1 MNLESIHNEIY
12 QKIGK
17 NVMLFQ
23 KLEHI
28 LKYIIHFNTFKAYES
43 QLQEENNK
51 LKDSISIKSL
61 GQLIN
66 EFSAIDE
73 ISPTPKV
80 DVSKEMFTSTH
91 IEIDTDLI
99 NEKSKTLKK
108 LLEERNKLVH
118 HSFLAYNMDTVT
130 SCIAIISSLEEQQVR
145 IKNEI
150 NELVP
155 IAQKIKNFKEM
166 ILENI
171 KSGNLKKV
179 LNLDWLRN
187 SELVIEIAKIF
198 QKTVRE
204 DGWATL
210 SMLGKEIRKTSLDEV
225 KLLKKKYNCKSLKQ
239 LLQEAEIFDLKE
251 EGTKV
256 LYRIK
261 SEFLR
266 ATSH

>member
-1 MNLESIHNEIY
+1 MNLESLQHEIY

-28 LKYIIHFNTFKAYES
+28 LKYIIHFKSFKACGS
-43 QLQEENNK
+43 QIHENNK
-51 LKDSISIKSL
+51 LKDSVSIKSM

-66 EFSAIDE
+66 EFLANDK

-80 DVSKEMFTSTH
+80 DVSKDIFFSSH
-91 IEIDTDLI
+91 IEISLYFI

-108 LLEERNKLVH
+108 LLEERNKLIH

-130 SCIAIISSLEEQQVR
+130 SCIAIISSLDEQQVR

-155 IAQKIKNFKEM
+155 IAQMIKNFKEM
-166 ILENI
+166 FLDYI
-171 KSGNLKKV
+171 KSGNLKKEFD
-179 LNLDWLRN
+179 LDWLRN
-187 SELVIEIAKIF
+187 SELVMEIAKIF
-198 QKTVRE
+198 KKTVRE

-210 SMLGKEIRKTSLDEV
+210 SVLGREIRKTSLDEV

-239 LLQEAEIFDLKE
+239 LLTEAEMFDLKE
-251 EGTKV
+251 EGTLV

-261 SEFLR
+261 PEFLR
-266 ATSH
+266 TT